1 MNSIRFAQSQ
11 RPSYQTR
18 TECRP
23 GSRRAARSCFVV
35 CHWLCQCFSSTQED
49 TGKASGTPIAPSAAA
64 PPLVTAKGCTAILL
78 LVSLLGTIRAAEPV
92 TRKIVCSTTQVADF
106 ARQVVGD
113 RWQVQCVLAPGQ
125 DPHLYHVTP
134 NDVRLVSDAD
144 LCLENGLHLEGSDWM
159 RNLALDASKPLVTCT
174 DGIAP
179 LQIAPET
186 GQAAVPVP
194 DPHAWFDPQNAA
206 VYVRNI
212 LGAVERVDPERRG
225 EYRARAELYLAQL
238 RTLDAW
244 ILKQCNAIPRERRI
258 LVTSHD
264 AFGYFCQRYGFQSA
278 APAGWSTGQEIGGGI
293 TPARRRAA
301 VQSIQ
306 EYGVKAIFVETSV
319 NPKLIREIA
328 AEAGVEI
335 GGTLYSDSMG
345 PTASAGESYLG
356 MMRENVIT
364 IVQSLK

>member
-1 MNSIRFAQSQ
+1 MTSIRFASS
-11 RPSYQTR
+11 RPSSPETHAEFR
-18 TECRP
+18 LANR
-23 GSRRAARSCFVV
+23 
-35 CHWLCQCFSSTQED
+35 
-49 TGKASGTPIAPSAAA
+49 IA
-64 PPLVTAKGCTAILL
+64 AKGCLAILS
-78 LVSLLGTIRAAEPV
+78 LVLLLGTIRAAEPA
-92 TRKIVCSTTQVADF
+92 TRKIVCSTTQIADF
-106 ARQVVGD
+106 AREVVGD

-134 NDVRLVSDAD
+134 NDVRFVADAE

-159 RNLALDASKPLVTCT
+159 RNLAFDASKPLVTCT
-174 DGIAP
+174 DGIVP
-179 LQIAPET
+179 LQVAPDT
-186 GQAAVPVP
+186 GQAAVSVP
-194 DPHAWFDPQNAA
+194 DPHAWFNPQNAA

-212 LGAVERVDPERRG
+212 LRAVEQLDPEHQS
-225 EYRARAELYLAQL
+225 EYRVRAELYLAQL

-244 ILKQCNAIPRERRI
+244 ILRQCNAIPRERRI

-264 AFGYFCQRYGFQSA
+264 AFGYFCQRYGFRSA
-278 APAGWSTGQEIGGGI
+278 APAGWSTGQEVGGGI

-328 AEAGVEI
+328 AEAGVVI

-345 PTASAGESYLG
+345 PAASAGETYLG